1 MTSKQANTNST
12 PAGESLVLGSRIS
25 MFDKKG
31 QSNFVKISKGPSV
44 QVNKNKVNLPQFRI
58 NQHKGA

>member
-1 MTSKQANTNST
+1 MASKQAEPN
-12 PAGESLVLGSRIS
+12 PIVLGPRIS

-31 QSNFVKISKGPSV
+31 QSNFAKISKGPSV
-44 QVNKNKVNLPQFRI
+44 QLNKNKVNLPQFRI

>member
-1 MTSKQANTNST
+1 MANTQTKAN
-12 PAGESLVLGSRIS
+12 SLVIGPRIS

-31 QSNFVKISKGPSV
+31 QANLARINKGPNI
-44 QVNKNKVNLPQFRI
+44 QLNKNKVNLPQFRI

>member
-1 MTSKQANTNST
+1 MSNTQSKQSNA
-12 PAGESLVLGSRIS
+12 PKIS

-31 QSNFVKISKGPSV
+31 QANFNRVIKNQSV
-44 QVNKNKVNLPQFRI
+44 QINQNKVNLPQFRI